1 MLNKGKIYEHNKSLQ
16 LTLSYVE
23 GSMLRKLETFM
34 LSRVETFM
42 LSRVE
47 ASKGPMDSNCY
58 AVVI

>member
-23 GSMLRKLETFM
+23 GSMLRKLEA
-34 LSRVETFM
+34 FM